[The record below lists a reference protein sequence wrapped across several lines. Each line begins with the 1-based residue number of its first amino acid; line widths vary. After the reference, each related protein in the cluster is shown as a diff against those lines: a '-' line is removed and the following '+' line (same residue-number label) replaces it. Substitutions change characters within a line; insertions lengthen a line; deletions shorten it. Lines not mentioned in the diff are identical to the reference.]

1 MKTHPTI
8 VLVRMR
14 LLLQKKRK
22 LSFKSV
28 LKTHGE
34 ESDDDNK
41 DIVEVMDTPGEEEE
55 GNDVEDNK

>member
-1 MKTHPTI
+1 
-8 VLVRMR
+8 MR